1 MPVLVRPH
9 RDRGGPLPRG
19 RHRGRRAGHGGHL
32 PQHRGE
38 EAGGQ
43 RSATLWATGRAPR
56 DVWYLSLAHRA
67 RLQ

>member
-1 MPVLVRPH
+1 MPGLVRPH

-19 RHRGRRAGHGGHL
+19 WHRGRRAGHRGHL

-38 EAGGQ
+38 EVSGQ
-43 RSATLWATGRAPR
+43 RGATLWAPGGAPR
-56 DVWYLSLAHRA
+56 DVRYLSLAHRA